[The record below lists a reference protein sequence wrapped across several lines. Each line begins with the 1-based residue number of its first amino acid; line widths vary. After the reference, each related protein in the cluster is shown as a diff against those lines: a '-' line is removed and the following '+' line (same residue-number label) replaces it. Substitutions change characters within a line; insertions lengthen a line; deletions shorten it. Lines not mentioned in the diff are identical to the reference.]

1 MLAQKCQGF
10 FSFEYVWW
18 SLFGFDELTSLA
30 PLQVPAETH
39 SSLRGWTESA
49 RVQFKMPNQS
59 RRCEFVWVSR
69 SGSDKS
75 STQGQVHKRQ
85 ELLKCLRSRVF
96 QTGLECI
103 GRIVATSAGA
113 SVQFELNGECTFIFQ
128 SNNQMTSP
136 FSEPMLSGG
145 GRPRSQMQAVMHLR
159 PIYCSDV
166 LLPCDEG
173 SPLLFA
179 KLWSV
184 SIQIKI
190 MHRDRSR
197 CAEAH
202 NWTDTNEQCDRAW
215 DVIVHTM

>member
-1 MLAQKCQGF
+1 M
-10 FSFEYVWW
+10 
-18 SLFGFDELTSLA
+18 
-30 PLQVPAETH
+30 
-39 SSLRGWTESA
+39 
-49 RVQFKMPNQS
+49 
-59 RRCEFVWVSR
+59 SR

-75 STQGQVHKRQ
+75 STQGQLHKRP
-85 ELLKCLRSRVF
+85 ELLKCLCSRVF

-103 GRIVATSAGA
+103 SRIVATSAGA
-113 SVQFELNGECTFIFQ
+113 SVQFELNGDCTFIFQ

-179 KLWSV
+179 KLRSV
-184 SIQIKI
+184 SIQIQI
-190 MHRDRSR
+190 MHRDRLR

-202 NWTDTNEQCDRAW
+202 N
-215 DVIVHTM
+215 

>member
-1 MLAQKCQGF
+1 MLAQKRQGF

-18 SLFGFDELTSLA
+18 SLFGFDELMSLA
-30 PLQVPAETH
+30 PLQVRAETH

-85 ELLKCLRSRVF
+85 ELLKCLFSRVF

-103 GRIVATSAGA
+103 SRIVATSAGA
-113 SVQFELNGECTFIFQ
+113 SVQFELNGDCTFIFQ

-136 FSEPMLSGG
+136 FSEPMQSGG

-166 LLPCDEG
+166 LLPCE
-173 SPLLFA
+173 STPVCQA
-179 KLWSV
+179 MV
-184 SIQIKI
+184 SL
-190 MHRDRSR
+190 
-197 CAEAH
+197 
-202 NWTDTNEQCDRAW
+202 NTDPNYA
-215 DVIVHTM
+215 

>member
-1 MLAQKCQGF
+1 ME
-10 FSFEYVWW
+10 SVWIW
-18 SLFGFDELTSLA
+18 WAHVFGSTSSPCRD
-30 PLQVPAETH
+30 PLITQRVNRV
-39 SSLRGWTESA
+39 SSSS
-49 RVQFKMPNQS
+49 VFKMPNQS

-166 LLPCDEG
+166 LLPRDEG

-179 KLWSV
+179 KPWSV

-190 MHRDRSR
+190 MHRDRLR